1 MSLSVRMNLS
11 TIDRAEWRCSV
22 MMRIDTLWLVSVS
35 RTSFD
40 VKDELWCEGSFI
52 ITNDWRDGVGVDELS
67 EDFVDGFLGLA
78 LSWDCVSVSCV
89 DVDEDEEVRGE
100 CVWTVTWRTTFCRTI
115 VPLMRGWTESVRL
128 LKKVHLKGVAMIGE
142 DWIVVTPR
150 IMTVWVFRSC
160 HVDSFNLLLSN
171 VGMLSLDVW
180 DYPFRCS

>member
-1 MSLSVRMNLS
+1 M
-11 TIDRAEWRCSV
+11 
-22 MMRIDTLWLVSVS
+22 
-35 RTSFD
+35 
-40 VKDELWCEGSFI
+40 
-52 ITNDWRDGVGVDELS
+52 GVDELS

-100 CVWTVTWRTTFCRTI
+100 CVWTFTAWALPCRTI

-150 IMTVWVFRSC
+150 IMTV
-160 HVDSFNLLLSN
+160 
-171 VGMLSLDVW
+171 
-180 DYPFRCS
+180 